1 MKAEAHHS
9 LQDLFGIAIK
19 AEIEAQEI
27 YTEISNH
34 TKNLVLKEK
43 MRFMASEEKK
53 HESIL
58 RGLFKQKFAGA
69 EPVIP
74 QQTVAPVPGWKP
86 DEGGRISEALKSAMQ
101 TELDAKSF
109 YEAMAERIAEPKAQ
123 SMLKYMA
130 AMEQTH
136 YYLLETEYNAAMEIE
151 DYDRFD
157 PAVHW
162 GA

>member
-1 MKAEAHHS
+1 MKARAHHS

-27 YTEISNH
+27 YTKISTYTRNF
-34 TKNLVLKEK
+34 VLKEK
-43 MRFMASEEKK
+43 MRFLASEEEK
-53 HESIL
+53 HERIL

-74 QQTVAPVPGWKP
+74 QQTVAPVPGWRP
-86 DEGGRISEALKSAMQ
+86 DEGGKVSDALKSAMQ

-109 YEAMAERIAEPKAQ
+109 YEAMAGRIEEPKMQ
-123 SMLKYMA
+123 SVLKYLA

-136 YYLLETEYNAAMEIE
+136 YYMLETEYNAAMEIE

>member
-74 QQTVAPVPGWKP
+74 QQTVAPVPGWRP
-86 DEGGRISEALKSAMQ
+86 DEGGNVSEALKSAMQ
-101 TELDAKSF
+101 TELDAKAF
-109 YEAMAERIAEPKAQ
+109 YEAMAGRIEEPKMQ
-123 SMLKYMA
+123 SVLKYLA

-136 YYLLETEYNAAMEIE
+136 YHLLETEYNAAMEIE

>member
-19 AEIEAQEI
+19 AEIEAQEM
-27 YTEISNH
+27 YTKISTH
-34 TKNLVLKEK
+34 TKNFVLKEK
-43 MRFMASEEKK
+43 MRFLASEEKK
-53 HESIL
+53 HERIL
-58 RGLFKQKFAGA
+58 RGLFKQRFAGA

-74 QQTVAPVPGWKP
+74 GETVAPVPGWRP
-86 DEGGRISEALKSAMQ
+86 EEEGKVSDVLKAAMQ
-101 TELDAKSF
+101 TELDAKVF
-109 YEAMAERIAEPKAQ
+109 YEAMAERITEPKAE
-123 SMLKYMA
+123 SILKYLA

-136 YYLLETEYNAAMEIE
+136 YHMLETEHNAAMEIE